1 MAKACEVFD
10 VQQVNRLLLD
20 NNGINGDQ
28 LASIL
33 QGMAQLSDFKSLIY
47 RQNSI
52 NLNSLAALQPIFVKR
67 LPH

>member
-1 MAKACEVFD
+1 LAKACEVFD

-20 NNGINGDQ
+20 NTGINGDQ